1 MFNYYCTIRIDLESQ
16 SLIFRHLFPKYKC
29 QSLNPEMLQVKDK
42 QKDRKHEVLIK
53 TGTEMEKWLNE
64 SREVCICYIK
74 HKEGN
79 HILLSLKDTLEDTLP
94 I

>member
-1 MFNYYCTIRIDLESQ
+1 
-16 SLIFRHLFPKYKC
+16 
-29 QSLNPEMLQVKDK
+29 
-42 QKDRKHEVLIK
+42 
-53 TGTEMEKWLNE
+53 MEKWLNE
-64 SREVCICYIK
+64 SREMCICYIK